1 METNLGNRCSKDNNF
16 IKLADALHELINTG
30 TLDDIYI
37 MILTLNLNWNGEIGL
52 VEDLLWEH

>member
-52 VEDLLWEH
+52 VEDLLWEY